1 MIEKISALGQ
11 ADAVFALAGLA
22 IVLAAIGLVR
32 RFVLRRPL
40 DLFAMWS
47 ETRMV
52 VYAAV
57 TGALYFA
64 VLAPFKWAILV
75 PGFSEIRPGVA
86 LPICLSFLFG
96 PAAAWGAG
104 VGNFIGDFFGTLGPG
119 SAPGFLG
126 NFLLAYAPY
135 AIVRAFVVRTP
146 GEKIGARAA
155 VVVGGG
161 IIVGAF
167 ACATTVAWG
176 VHVLGLVPFQVLAP
190 VILINNGL
198 VGLVL
203 ALPLTLLM
211 LPRAEKWGVTY
222 SEVLDP
228 ELARPAKTAKLGAIL
243 LAAGAIG
250 GWALGMATAIAG
262 DASASGL
269 AIGLAVSP
277 AILLML
283 VGILLL

>member
-1 MIEKISALGQ
+1 MIEQISALGQ
-11 ADAVFALAGLA
+11 ANALSALA
-22 IVLAAIGLVR
+22 VLAVALTAIGLLR
-32 RFVLRRPL
+32 KFALRRPL
-40 DLFAMWS
+40 DLFAMWG

-146 GEKIGARAA
+146 GEKLGLRAA
-155 VVVGGG
+155 LVVGCG
-161 IIVGAF
+161 IVVGAF
-167 ACATTVAWG
+167 ACATMIAWG
-176 VHVLGLVPFQVLAP
+176 VHVLGLVPFGVLAP
-190 VILINNGL
+190 VILINNCL

-228 ELARPAKTAKLGAIL
+228 ELAKPTKTAKLGAIL

-250 GWALGMATAIAG
+250 GWAIGWATALAG
-262 DASASGL
+262 GANASVWVVG
-269 AIGLAVSP
+269 GAVAP
-277 AILLML
+277 AIVLML